1 MKGPRARAKVQRFGS
16 FLAAMIM
23 PNIGAFI
30 AWGLLTA
37 MFLDVGWFPNAT
49 LAKLIS
55 PMVSYLLPLLIG
67 YTGGKI
73 VNGVRGGVIGTIAT
87 MGVAVGASI
96 PMFLGAMIMGPL
108 AAWVLTLL
116 DRLYDD
122 KIKTGF
128 EMLVDNFTIGIAGML
143 LAIGGHLVIEPLV
156 STLWAGWQQE

>member
-1 MKGPRARAKVQRFGS
+1 
-16 FLAAMIM
+16 
-23 PNIGAFI
+23 
-30 AWGLLTA
+30 
-37 MFLDVGWFPNAT
+37 
-49 LAKLIS
+49 
-55 PMVSYLLPLLIG
+55 
-67 YTGGKI
+67 
-73 VNGVRGGVIGTIAT
+73 
-87 MGVAVGASI
+87 
-96 PMFLGAMIMGPL
+96 MFLGAMIMGPL